1 VCCQTGPKT
10 KAPVTIGYSQLHA
23 NTYQEYGSMQE
34 LLVSFG
40 VSVSLASH
48 KTCLPPRVAF
58 SSIQF
63 IYKARL
69 HQVTLLDF
77 SQRHLINKQPI
88 QSRHSGSFHAQNRSS
103 FPNTTHSP
111 YLTIKMKFTSTLLA
125 LFALAASSVYA
136 IPATSKPP
144 TSTSTPSTATPT
156 STPANYGNYKSWV
169 LLLLSSSGREMMN

>member
-1 VCCQTGPKT
+1 MT
-10 KAPVTIGYSQLHA
+10 
-23 NTYQEYGSMQE
+23 
-34 LLVSFG
+34 
-40 VSVSLASH
+40 
-48 KTCLPPRVAF
+48 
-58 SSIQF
+58 
-63 IYKARL
+63 
-69 HQVTLLDF
+69 
-77 SQRHLINKQPI
+77 
-88 QSRHSGSFHAQNRSS
+88 
-103 FPNTTHSP
+103 TTHSP